1 MAPGD
6 GLQGHAQRH
15 TRVHIFAGNWEW
27 GGADMGSQ
35 VDMHTCIDAYTH
47 PNQDVGQMRADYHE
61 ERSIQGCTCLCAT
74 MQR

>member
-1 MAPGD
+1 MVPGD

-47 PNQDVGQMRADYHE
+47 PNQGVGPDE
-61 ERSIQGCTCLCAT
+61 G
-74 MQR
+74 

>member
-1 MAPGD
+1 MVPGD

-47 PNQDVGQMRADYHE
+47 PNQCVGPDE
-61 ERSIQGCTCLCAT
+61 G
-74 MQR
+74 